1 MAVATDNTVSAG
13 VSIVKV
19 PIVSTAPL
27 NRNGTQTVNILEPA
41 SKPKDM
47 ATLKFQNKIRNYIQF
62 FNYLMIVP
70 FSY

>member
-27 NRNGTQTVNILEPA
+27 KRNGTQTVNILEPA

-47 ATLKFQNKIRNYIQF
+47 ATLKFQNKI
-62 FNYLMIVP
+62 
-70 FSY
+70 